1 MTKYKCE
8 RMYIDSNI
16 DRNCK
21 RGRYWK
27 MITTIRN
34 SNSHGCI

>member
-8 RMYIDSNI
+8 RTYINSNI
-16 DRNCK
+16 DRSCK
-21 RGRYWK
+21 RAGYWK

-34 SNSHGCI
+34 SNLHGCI